1 MGGWV
6 AGWPG
11 GWVAGLSGNIAI
23 SAFNWVEVEIEAELG
38 KNGSS
43 ILGLNHF
50 FFLFLNELTEEY
62 ITTQPDEYDSWVGNH
77 FDLSIKIENL
87 MLKKR
92 QLRNHPQ

>member
-38 KNGSS
+38 NISR
-43 ILGLNHF
+43 
-50 FFLFLNELTEEY
+50 NEAALWPNAYSKLWRTFNQSEEPY
-62 ITTQPDEYDSWVGNH
+62 PIFTWLYKSQPEQQN
-77 FDLSIKIENL
+77 
-87 MLKKR
+87 
-92 QLRNHPQ
+92 